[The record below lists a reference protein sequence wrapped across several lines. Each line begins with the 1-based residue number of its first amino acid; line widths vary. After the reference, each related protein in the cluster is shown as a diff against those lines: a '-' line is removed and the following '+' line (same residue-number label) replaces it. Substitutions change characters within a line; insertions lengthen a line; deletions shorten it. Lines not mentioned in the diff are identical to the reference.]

1 MVGGCEAVR
10 VSGEGLRTVARV
22 AVAMSG
28 GVDSAVAAAL
38 LVDEGHEVVGFTM
51 NLWPAWVPATEEGQ
65 GCCGIGA
72 IDDARSVARALG
84 IRHYVLNL
92 RDQFEREVI
101 GYFASEYARGRTPN
115 PCIACN
121 KAIKFDLLL
130 RRVRGLGMPLLATG
144 HYARV
149 DRGPDGR
156 HRLLRAVDPRKDQS
170 YVLAGL
176 RQDQLAHV
184 RFPVGAHPKP
194 AIREIARRRGLCV
207 ADKPDSQEICF
218 APGGDYT
225 AVVGR
230 FAPQA
235 LRPGPI
241 YDLRG
246 RRLGEHQGLGR
257 YTVGQRRGLGLAGG
271 RAWYVARIDPDRNA
285 LVVGGADAVWCPA
298 LVADEVNWI
307 AVAGLDG
314 ARPVTVRI
322 RHAAADMPAVIAPDS
337 PGRVAVR
344 FETWPRAAA
353 PGQAIAFYDGDVV
366 LGGGV
371 IAEVRM
377 QGGGEDQFRGAGAD
391 PTRAE
396 RVEV

>member
-1 MVGGCEAVR
+1 M
-10 VSGEGLRTVARV
+10 ARV

-28 GVDSAVAAAL
+28 GVDSAVAASL
-38 LVDEGHEVVGFTM
+38 MVEEGHEVVGFTM
-51 NLWPAWVPATEEGQ
+51 NLWPGWVPETEEGQ

-101 GYFASEYARGRTPN
+101 GYFVGEYARGRTPN

-121 KAIKFDLLL
+121 KSIKFDFLL
-130 RRVRGLGMPLLATG
+130 RKVRALGMVQLATG

-149 DRGPDGR
+149 ERGPDGR
-156 HRLLRAVDPRKDQS
+156 YRLLRAVDRRKDQS

-176 RQDQLAHV
+176 RQEQLAHV
-184 RFPVGAHPKP
+184 RFPVGARAKP
-194 AIREIARRRGLCV
+194 EIREIARRRGLGV

-218 APGGDYT
+218 APGGDYA
-225 AVVGR
+225 AVVAR

-246 RRLGEHQGLGR
+246 RRLGEHRGLGR

-271 RAWYVARIDPDRNA
+271 RAWYVAQIDPDRNA
-285 LVVGGADAVWCPA
+285 LVVGGADAVRCPE
-298 LVADEVNWI
+298 LVADDVNWI
-307 AVAGLDG
+307 AVAWLDG
-314 ARPVTVRI
+314 PRAVTVRI
-322 RHAAADMPAVIAPDS
+322 RHAAAEVPAVIAPDS
-337 PGRVAVR
+337 HRRVSVR
-344 FETWPRAAA
+344 FETWPWAAA
-353 PGQAIAFYDGDVV
+353 PGQAVAFYDGEAV

-377 QGGGEDQFRGAGAD
+377 QRGAEDQRAAAAG
-391 PTRAE
+391 T
-396 RVEV
+396 